1 MDAIIGSPGR
11 RARHGDNSG
20 GRAGPAHRLDSTLV
34 GTAGRVVIAGEI
46 DFECAGV
53 VRDTLVAALDEQ
65 DVCSIVVDLTSL
77 RFMDGRCAGVLLAAR
92 RLADRRGVAMSVVGA
107 TGIPRQVLQILGVYD
122 ELRTPRPAAHGAGRP
137 PKPPKGW

>member
-11 RARHGDNSG
+11 RAWHGDDDG
-20 GRAGPAHRLDSTLV
+20 GRVGPAHQLNRTLV

-53 VRDTLVAALDEQ
+53 IGDTLVAALDEQ

-77 RFMDGRCAGVLLAAR
+77 RFMDGKCAGVLMAAR
-92 RLADRRGVAMSVVGA
+92 CLADRRGVAMSVVGA
-107 TGIPRQVLQILGVYD
+107 TGIPRQVLQILGLYD
-122 ELRTPRPAAHGAGRP
+122 ELRTPRTAAHGAGHP
-137 PKPPKGW
+137 LKPPKGW